1 MGVVA
6 FVMHMDCVAAI
17 VYLNAEILLILHP
30 ESTAANRVRLQG
42 NSDHSDGRCA
52 IVIDAVANRH
62 LVAKEP
68 LDPSSACDWQRFGTC
83 HLVQRT
89 FGRELAEDPVAC
101 HAG

>member
-6 FVMHMDCVAAI
+6 LVLHMGCIAAI
-17 VYLNAEILLILHP
+17 VHLNAEILPNLHP

-42 NSDHSDGRCA
+42 SSDHSDGGCV
-52 IVIDAVANRH
+52 IVIDAVANCH

-68 LDPSSACDWQRFGTC
+68 LDPSSACDRQRFGTC